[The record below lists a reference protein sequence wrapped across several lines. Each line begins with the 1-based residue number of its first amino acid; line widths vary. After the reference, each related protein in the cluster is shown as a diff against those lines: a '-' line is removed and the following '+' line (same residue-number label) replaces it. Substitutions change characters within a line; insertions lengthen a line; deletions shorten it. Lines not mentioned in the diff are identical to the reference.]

1 MKGNRKYKDSVFCD
15 YMSDGPKLVELY
27 NAVYGTNY
35 PFDTPVEINTLDNVL
50 YMDRVNDISFT
61 LDGKYVVLLEQQST
75 IKMNCKF
82 CAIIN
87 GEHEISGDAR
97 KYFSYANCRF
107 IEYHRNEQN
116 EIDGATIACD
126 LGHGYGFDNVDFY
139 IGPIIPENWK

>member
-1 MKGNRKYKDSVFCD
+1 MLANVSRGCSIICRGRYH
-15 YMSDGPKLVELY
+15 L
-27 NAVYGTNY
+27 
-35 PFDTPVEINTLDNVL
+35 PVGACANKFLPNVL

-126 LGHGYGFDNVDFY
+126 LGHGYGFDNVEFY

>member
-1 MKGNRKYKDSVFCD
+1 
-15 YMSDGPKLVELY
+15 
-27 NAVYGTNY
+27 
-35 PFDTPVEINTLDNVL
+35 
-50 YMDRVNDISFT
+50 
-61 LDGKYVVLLEQQST
+61 
-75 IKMNCKF
+75 MNCKF

-126 LGHGYGFDNVDFY
+126 LGHGYGFDNDEKNITLRFGEEYHFSHDYTDTSDGIWEDGFTSVRVKLLASEDEAEFY